1 MKKPIFLFLSSIIL
15 TSCSCQK
22 AMTEINQKLD
32 SKTAKE
38 IVLVQLINDSRCP
51 ENVQCV
57 WAGEVSFELAAYE
70 NGTVV
75 AQKQFTLNPTNQ
87 EEITAWMTKHLPKS
101 KTPLKSFAVL
111 PYPKD
116 GVSVKAEEY
125 IFKLD
130 Y

>member
-1 MKKPIFLFLSSIIL
+1 MKKFLFLIFITTSL

-22 AMTEINQKLD
+22 AITEINQKLD

-38 IVLVQLINDSRCP
+38 IVLIKLINDSRCP

-75 AQKQFTLNPTNQ
+75 EQKQFTLNPTNQ
-87 EEITAWMTKHLPKS
+87 EEITSWITKHLPET
-101 KTPLKSFAVL
+101 KTTLKSFAVL

-116 GVSVKAEEY
+116 GVSVKPEDY
-125 IFKLD
+125 TLKLD